1 MASAMAMRVMVRLQI
16 YHRCRAVH
24 HHHHVWARDST
35 NHLHRHSTYRLQ
47 LRSPSTP
54 QLRCPPSQ
62 PVLHFWDCC
71 WCASISIAATPA
83 AWPTIFGSR
92 ETAPRST
99 SSCSNTASNS
109 RLILRNGRTRI
120 GQCLTTLHA
129 LHLSRRHTQ
138 SRPAHPPLVAAVDVA
153 AVAVVLEAMLGAQ
166 GVEEKV
172 TAMAGARR
180 RARMWPWMQARLRGP
195 AQAQLCGAAMPSA

>member
-1 MASAMAMRVMVRLQI
+1 MRAMVRLQI
-16 YHRCRAVH
+16 YLRCRAVRH
-24 HHHHVWARDST
+24 RHHVWARDST
-35 NHLHRHSTYRLQ
+35 NHLHRHSTDHLQ
-47 LRSPSTP
+47 LRPPSNP

-62 PVLHFWDCC
+62 PVLHYLDCC
-71 WCASISIAATPA
+71 WCASISIAATTA

-92 ETAPRST
+92 ATAPRST

-138 SRPAHPPLVAAVDVA
+138 SRPAHPPLVAAIDVA
-153 AVAVVLEAMLGAQ
+153 AMAAVLEAMLGAQ
-166 GVEEKV
+166 GVEEKD

-180 RARMWPWMQARLRGP
+180 RAQMWPWVQARLRRP
-195 AQAQLCGAAMPSA
+195 AQARPRGPAMPSA

>member
-1 MASAMAMRVMVRLQI
+1 MAIRVMVRLQI
-16 YHRCRAVH
+16 YRRCRAAH
-24 HHHHVWARDST
+24 HHHHVYCHSI
-35 NHLHRHSTYRLQ
+35 NHLLRLSINHLQ
-47 LRSPSTP
+47 LQSPSNP

-71 WCASISIAATPA
+71 WRAPFAATTA
-83 AWPTIFGSR
+83 AWPTILETR
-92 ETAPRST
+92 ATAPRSI

-109 RLILRNGRTRI
+109 RLIRNGRTRV
-120 GQCLTTLHA
+120 GPCLVA
-129 LHLSRRHTQ
+129 LHSLHLRRRHTQ

-172 TAMAGARR
+172 TVMAGARQ
-180 RARMWPWMQARLRGP
+180 RARMWPRMKARPRGP
-195 AQAQLCGAAMPSA
+195 TMPSA